1 MRMLRYILPLL
12 LLSASYGSS
21 LRSNVDLFLKDSK
34 PSLSQ
39 LKEKLSESVPIL
51 GRFNDTRVS
60 CDACLIIKSSSSS
73 VSGIF
78 PWLFNNAKFYF
89 SNFDGYGYP
98 VYQTNVGS
106 NNYYL
111 HFYDEGIFYDGFW
124 VVNDSAG
131 NYIEE
136 TGKVFIYNTH
146 SYTCPKDTG
155 SGWYYFQ
162 NGEWIYHE
170 SITPAI
176 C

>member
-39 LKEKLSESVPIL
+39 LKEKLSESVSIL

-78 PWLFNNAKFYF
+78 PWLFNNAKVCLRN
-89 SNFDGYGYP
+89 S
-98 VYQTNVGS
+98 
-106 NNYYL
+106 
-111 HFYDEGIFYDGFW
+111 DEFTF
-124 VVNDSAG
+124 
-131 NYIEE
+131 IEE
-136 TGKVFIYNTH
+136 GFQLRNNHDKILMDQVFII
-146 SYTCPKDTG
+146 
-155 SGWYYFQ
+155 YFRYFCKE
-162 NGEWIYHE
+162 NLFAFFLLHL
-170 SITPAI
+170 
-176 C
+176 

>member
-39 LKEKLSESVPIL
+39 LKEKLSESVSIL

-78 PWLFNNAKFYF
+78 PWLFNNAKVCFRNSDEF
-89 SNFDGYGYP
+89 RFIIKEGFHLKINHDKILMDQYGFCFFP
-98 VYQTNVGS
+98 
-106 NNYYL
+106 
-111 HFYDEGIFYDGFW
+111 IFL
-124 VVNDSAG
+124 
-131 NYIEE
+131 
-136 TGKVFIYNTH
+136 
-146 SYTCPKDTG
+146 
-155 SGWYYFQ
+155 
-162 NGEWIYHE
+162 
-170 SITPAI
+170 
-176 C
+176 

>member
-1 MRMLRYILPLL
+1 MLRYILPL

-78 PWLFNNAKFYF
+78 PWLFNNAKVCLRNSDEFRFIKKAWGF
-89 SNFDGYGYP
+89 SLELIMIKFQWRSVRFLFLSD
-98 VYQTNVGS
+98 VSVKKTF
-106 NNYYL
+106 L
-111 HFYDEGIFYDGFW
+111 HFFYC
-124 VVNDSAG
+124 
-131 NYIEE
+131 
-136 TGKVFIYNTH
+136 IY
-146 SYTCPKDTG
+146 SKK
-155 SGWYYFQ
+155 
-162 NGEWIYHE
+162 I
-170 SITPAI
+170 I
-176 C
+176 